1 MAEAYAD
8 DCARCG
14 CARRARSPSVCAL
27 LSGSPGGVALL
38 VINTDRAAN
47 QSLQIPTSTEG
58 YTLSAEK
65 LEGTRLRLNG
75 NELTLGADDV
85 IPQLT
90 GVQTPA
96 GRLTFEPAT
105 ITFLAVPNANN
116 GNCR

>member
-1 MAEAYAD
+1 MGTTVLDASAPAAPGLHLYAH
-8 DCARCG
+8 CLR
-14 CARRARSPSVCAL
+14 
-27 LSGSPGGVALL
+27 GSPGGLALL
-38 VINTDRAAN
+38 AINTDRAAS
-47 QSLQIPTSTEG
+47 QSLQVPTPTER
-58 YTLSAEK
+58 YTLSAVK